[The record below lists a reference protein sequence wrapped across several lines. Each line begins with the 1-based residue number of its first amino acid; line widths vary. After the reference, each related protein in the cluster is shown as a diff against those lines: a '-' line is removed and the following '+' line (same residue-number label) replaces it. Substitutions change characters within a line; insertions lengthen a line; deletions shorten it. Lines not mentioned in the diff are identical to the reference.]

1 MEMIWRWY
9 EEGNDSITLD
19 HIRQIPG
26 VTGICWSL
34 HDKVAGEVW
43 EEERIKHTV
52 ELIRSKGFNADVVES
67 VNVHDDI
74 KIGNANRDKYIDIYI
89 DTIKKLSKYGVKV
102 ICYNFMPVFDW
113 TRTDLYKELPDG
125 SNALFYEKNAI
136 KQDPKAMADVI
147 LKGAGNFTMPG
158 WEPERMAKLD
168 ELFAAYEG
176 ITEDQLFDN
185 LKYFLEK
192 IIPVCEAYDIKMAI
206 HPDDPPW
213 PIFGLP
219 RIIRSRDHI
228 KRFLDLVDSPYSGLT
243 LCTGS
248 LGPNLLNDIPA
259 IIREF
264 IDRIHFAHVRNVKVY
279 ENGDFIEVSHRGK
292 DGNVDIYEVLK
303 AYHDNGFKGYIRPD
317 HGRHLWGEEKHCR
330 PGYGLYDRAMGVMYM
345 LGVWDSLDKL
355 KERLNNETI
364 KRKSFKSTHMA
375 GSKHYASK
383 V

>member
-1 MEMIWRWY
+1 MLQVIINKAKFIEEFTRRMHMNMTWRWY
-9 EEGNDSITLD
+9 GEGNDSITLD

-26 VTGICWSL
+26 VMGAVWSL

-43 EEERIKHTV
+43 EMERIEEVAKQITD
-52 ELIRSKGFNADVVES
+52 KGMSPAVVES

-74 KIGNANRDKYIDIYI
+74 KLGKPSRDLYIDRYI
-89 DTIKKLSKYGVKV
+89 DTIEKLSKVGVKV

-113 TRTDLYKELPDG
+113 TRTELYKEQADG

-136 KQDPKAMADVI
+136 DQDPKAMAQRIID
-147 LKGAGNFTMPG
+147 GAGDFTMPG
-158 WEPERMAKLD
+158 WEPERLAKLD
-168 ELFAAYEG
+168 DLFAEYQG
-176 ITEDQLFDN
+176 MTEDTLFEN
-185 LKYFLEK
+185 LQYFLER
-192 IIPVCEAYDIKMAI
+192 IIPTCEKYDVKMAI

-228 KRFLDLVDSPYSGLT
+228 KRFLDLVDSPYNGLT

-248 LGPNLLNDIPA
+248 LGPNPENDLPA

-264 IDRIHFAHVRNVKVY
+264 VDRIHFAHIRNIKRF

-292 DGNVDIYEVLK
+292 DGNVDVYEVLK
-303 AYHDNGFKGYIRPD
+303 AYHDNDFKGYVRPD

-330 PGYGLYDRAMGVMYM
+330 PGYGLYDRALGVMYM
-345 LGVWDSLDKL
+345 LGVWDSLDKR
-355 KERLNNETI
+355 KEGR
-364 KRKSFKSTHMA
+364 
-375 GSKHYASK
+375 
-383 V
+383 